1 MELLF
6 SVLQCRESGHHC
18 THTSPVLQP
27 ECQDKLKAS
36 EGKCMVVAASG
47 HPSSSLATCHECGL
61 LTGAFLHESC
71 PWWGDGL
78 GERWVS
84 RSAQVPTNPSSPQ
97 GFFLQ
102 ARASLSWDPSAFL
115 LRPPEMRGRQPKL
128 LSVIQGAQAQSG
140 PSSKDRG
147 EWH

>member
-6 SVLQCRESGHHC
+6 SVLQWRESGHHC
-18 THTSPVLQP
+18 THTSLVLQP

-61 LTGAFLHESC
+61 LTGAFLHGSC
-71 PWWGDGL
+71 PWWGDGS
-78 GERWVS
+78 GESWVS
-84 RSAQVPTNPSSPQ
+84 GQLRGPTIPPARPQ
-97 GFFLQ
+97 GSFLQ
-102 ARASLSWDPSAFL
+102 AGSSLSWDPSAFL
-115 LRPPEMRGRQPKL
+115 LRPPEMRSHQPQL

-140 PSSKDRG
+140 LSSENR
-147 EWH
+147 EE